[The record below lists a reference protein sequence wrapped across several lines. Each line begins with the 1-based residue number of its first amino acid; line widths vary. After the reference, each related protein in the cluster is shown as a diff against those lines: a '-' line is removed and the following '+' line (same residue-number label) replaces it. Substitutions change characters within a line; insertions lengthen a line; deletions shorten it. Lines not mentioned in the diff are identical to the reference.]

1 MGCSPHVSLMLII
14 LAFTLVNQALVC
26 LGQPGTWQLLLEN
39 AGIASM
45 HTAVT
50 HYGTVVFLDRTDI
63 GASQINLP
71 NGECR
76 NDPNDAVLTH
86 DCTAHSVEFTPGP
99 NTVRP
104 LTIQTDTWCSSGA
117 FRADGTLVQTG
128 GDADGAQMIRYF
140 APCAPGGT
148 CDWVEDAQTHL
159 QVRRWYASNQLL
171 ADGTVLIVGGQGV
184 FSYEFV
190 PPQQSD
196 AQVSLPFLQAT
207 LKAPGDEDNLYPFV
221 HMLPNGNLF
230 IFARRDS
237 ILLDVSSGAVLQNYP
252 TMPGTEARNYPAT
265 GSSVMLPLDSANGF
279 TTATILVCGGGN
291 ENAFSNP
298 QAQLPASSTCGLLEA
313 TATNPQWTM
322 LNMPFQRT
330 MGDMLLLPDGR
341 TLLINGAQSGSAG
354 WGLASNPTLN
364 PVAFNP
370 VDSSF
375 EVQAATTIPRVYHST
390 AVLLPDTR
398 VLVAGSNTHEFYTFT
413 QPFPTE
419 LRVEAFSPQY
429 IDDSFNSQRPT
440 VMVAPA
446 AVGYGQNFT
455 LTVAVPAPQGAFQL
469 RLSNAPYTTHSFAQG
484 QRQLVLP
491 IYEVVITGPNQY
503 TIFSSGP
510 PNTNLAPSAY
520 YMLFPVQNGIP
531 GTATWV
537 QIS

>member
-1 MGCSPHVSLMLII
+1 MGFLKFWSPSVYLLSSVFI
-14 LAFTLVNQALVC
+14 LGSFFQQFKLVC
-26 LGQPGTWQLLLEN
+26 DHCDL
-39 AGIASM
+39 S
-45 HTAVT
+45 
-50 HYGTVVFLDRTDI
+50 F
-63 GASQINLP
+63 
-71 NGECR
+71 
-76 NDPNDAVLTH
+76 
-86 DCTAHSVEFTPGP
+86 CT
-99 NTVRP
+99 
-104 LTIQTDTWCSSGA
+104 
-117 FRADGTLVQTG
+117 
-128 GDADGAQMIRYF
+128 
-140 APCAPGGT
+140 
-148 CDWVEDAQTHL
+148 
-159 QVRRWYASNQLL
+159 
-171 ADGTVLIVGGQGV
+171 
-184 FSYEFV
+184 
-190 PPQQSD
+190 
-196 AQVSLPFLQAT
+196 
-207 LKAPGDEDNLYPFV
+207 
-221 HMLPNGNLF
+221 
-230 IFARRDS
+230 
-237 ILLDVSSGAVLQNYP
+237 GAVLQNYP

-446 AVGYGQNFT
+446 AVSKTKTNHPT
-455 LTVAVPAPQGAFQL
+455 NPMI
-469 RLSNAPYTTHSFAQG
+469 SS
-484 QRQLVLP
+484 
-491 IYEVVITGPNQY
+491 YELGNERP
-503 TIFSSGP
+503 
-510 PNTNLAPSAY
+510 
-520 YMLFPVQNGIP
+520 MLKIKP
-531 GTATWV
+531 
-537 QIS
+537 